1 MPHNSKV
8 YNLLKIKKLGLVKWN
23 EICEQKSDLYYKGR
37 KIRYGGD
44 ELTLKE
50 KDPNLYKSKKEKKT
64 KD

>member
-1 MPHNSKV
+1 M
-8 YNLLKIKKLGLVKWN
+8 IKKLGLVKWN

-44 ELTLKE
+44 ELTLEE
-50 KDPNLYKSKKEKKT
+50 KDPNLYKSKKETKT